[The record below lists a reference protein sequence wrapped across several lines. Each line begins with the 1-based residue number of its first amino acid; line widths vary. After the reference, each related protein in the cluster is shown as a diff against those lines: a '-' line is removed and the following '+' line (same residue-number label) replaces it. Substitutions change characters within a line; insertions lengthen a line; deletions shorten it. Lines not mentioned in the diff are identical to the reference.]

1 MELNQIESALDL
13 AHRVHELARERLD
26 VSERAFDMGEMEL
39 FLLIK
44 ARQDADIA
52 ANNLEKT
59 RIRHKRA
66 ISLYNLS
73 LGVIP
78 Q

>member
-1 MELNQIESALDL
+1 
-13 AHRVHELARERLD
+13 
-26 VSERAFDMGEMEL
+26 MGEMEL
-39 FLLIK
+39 FLLMQ

-52 ANNLEKT
+52 ANNLKKLL
-59 RIRHKRA
+59 IKHKRA

-73 LGVIP
+73 LGVLP